1 MLAVTPSTVLP
12 RWIIFIVR
20 SFFLL
25 YFAANRPTAW
35 FQLPMT
41 TREKESAR
49 PGPVEQREEHLK
61 GRAAVVVSAAARR
74 GDEGIFQRL
83 LKSCDARGWRRKR
96 QRVHGCDPR
105 GQQTNNNAGGTSD
118 AAPSV
123 HRHQHYAAS
132 VAGGGVYGREAQAE
146 RWGSC

>member
-1 MLAVTPSTVLP
+1 MVAVTLP
-12 RWIIFIVR
+12 LFCPAGSFFFVR
-20 SFFLL
+20 SIFLL

-41 TREKESAR
+41 TREIESAR
-49 PGPVEQREEHLK
+49 TGLVEKREEHLK
-61 GRAAVVVSAAARR
+61 GRASVVAAAAARR

-105 GQQTNNNAGGTSD
+105 GQQTNNNVVGTSD

-123 HRHQHYAAS
+123 LRHQHYAAS
-132 VAGGGVYGREAQAE
+132 VAGGAVFGREAHAE